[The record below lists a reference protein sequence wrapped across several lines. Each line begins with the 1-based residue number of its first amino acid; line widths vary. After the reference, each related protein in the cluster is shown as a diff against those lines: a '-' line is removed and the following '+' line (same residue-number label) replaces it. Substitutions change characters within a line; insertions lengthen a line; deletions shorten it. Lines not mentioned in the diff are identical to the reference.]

1 MCFIKIALTLNDL
14 KIFAHFVVISR
25 LSLRFM
31 KNFKQDKR
39 PKRQSKVPSFESDP
53 ETQVER
59 SIRYDHRNTVSIFI
73 YEKLFLTTTF
83 SNRAW
88 PRGYSDETKLALR
101 PGQYEF
107 ISHKILP
114 HRMMYLG

>member
-39 PKRQSKVPSFESDP
+39 PKRQSKLPSFESDP
-53 ETQVER
+53 ETQEVL
-59 SIRYDHRNTVSIFI
+59 IFI
-73 YEKLFLTTTF
+73 YEKLFPTTTF

-101 PGQYEF
+101 QGQYEF